1 MKQKV
6 LSIIAQVLGV
16 STEEVDLDLGIGDLP
31 EWDSLRHVVI
41 IDTLEKEFGIKFD
54 QADLMEVEDVSDL
67 ISLIEDQQ

>member
-16 STEEVDLDLGIGDLP
+16 PAEEVDLDLGIGDLP